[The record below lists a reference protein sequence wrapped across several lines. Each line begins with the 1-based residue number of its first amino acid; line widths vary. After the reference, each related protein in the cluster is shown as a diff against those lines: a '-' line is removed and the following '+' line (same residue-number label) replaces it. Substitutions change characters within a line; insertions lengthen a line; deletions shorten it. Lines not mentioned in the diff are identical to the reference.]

1 VISEQTIDVAKS
13 AAAELRE
20 RGEQERAQAI
30 EALIDAVRE
39 SMAPRRDQPATE
51 TEQVGD
57 LVGATGPMLKK
68 WVQEGRFSAYRAGKF
83 VIPKELVEEYVRR
96 AGPSLDLE
104 EIPDE
109 EAARLVAEGRKKH

>member
-1 VISEQTIDVAKS
+1 MISEQTINVAKS

-30 EALIDAVRE
+30 EALIDAVTNG
-39 SMAPRRDQPATE
+39 MAPRPDQPAMD
-51 TEQVGD
+51 QVGD